1 MVILLVTGG
10 VTLVACGV
18 LTSDR
23 WCDSSGVL
31 YLIVTGGVTVV
42 TDGVTVVVGGVL
54 TSDRWCDSSGMWCTY

>member
-31 YLIVTGGVTVV
+31 YLIVTGGVTVA
-42 TDGVTVVVGGVL
+42 VGGVL
-54 TSDRWCDSSGMWCTY
+54 TSDRWCDSSGVWRTY